1 MQRRRLSLW
10 RSVRSQQDGG
20 ADAQADEF
28 RKQDDGSWL
37 IHRHAPSPCHLP
49 DPWLSLHKTGLCL
62 RRQTIGDWN
71 AGRDS
76 PAMNETA
83 EQREANDAIRD
94 FNKGLAQTLILDA
107 KL

>member
-1 MQRRRLSLW
+1 M
-10 RSVRSQQDGG
+10 
-20 ADAQADEF
+20 
-28 RKQDDGSWL
+28 
-37 IHRHAPSPCHLP
+37 
-49 DPWLSLHKTGLCL
+49 CL

-107 KL
+107 RL